1 MAFQVTQ
8 CPRCESTF
16 NTDPRLLEL
25 AGGKVRC
32 GACLTV
38 FQADE
43 NFLMEDATDSSEHE
57 SVFVGHTPEDF
68 FDPAVFLTRS
78 ALQEHTDIQ
87 APDTQA
93 PHFPSL
99 DTSPPEDSPTP
110 EPPTPPPEPI
120 PAPAPEATQETI
132 TGATAEAQFTSPDAM
147 APDAEDAQAIES
159 SHLEFFAAVNESL
172 DDVQEF
178 DGIEDLQTIAE
189 LNAMDKPNTDMFTTS
204 WGQSTTDEEP
214 SEDEIEAVLAGELD
228 DDIDAEPSTDAGATD
243 EVEESQPVEL
253 NTIRK
258 EATHRPEEIS
268 LSVSF
273 AVEPR
278 RREVTEPPRTPNE
291 EPQRDPNEEH
301 QRDPNKEPQRDLNEE
316 LQRELNEESQQDSTE
331 EPQQRTEEPP
341 QADHG
346 EDAQAVFDA
355 ETQPAI
361 EEEPQSGPGPQQTL
375 QEAPGADAWT
385 APVRDSD
392 TQGTPD
398 SDDLPHTETAIP
410 DDDEPLAAEFNAAIA
425 EDEFAESV
433 EIGPESGAGEAAID
447 LEIGELEAAEAVDT
461 RPESTDGPTDA
472 DAIGDHLWSAPV
484 GAESLEEE
492 LAATEE
498 DIDTSTEAIRARARQ
513 AQYQDED
520 TLEAIPRE
528 HLQALGTM
536 TPPVELI
543 AGMPRSWGRN
553 IVLSILCLILGAT
566 LAGQYAWREID
577 RYAQE
582 PLARTV
588 FQWLCT
594 EIGCTLPAYSNIDA
608 IVSSNLTVRSHPE
621 RQDALI
627 VAVEMRNTAQ
637 FPQAFPVMVLSFNS
651 AGNQLLALR
660 EFFPEEY
667 LDPGLRDV
675 TLMPVMSPVQVSIE
689 IIDPGGDAVNYTMAF
704 RLP

>member
-132 TGATAEAQFTSPDAM
+132 TGATAEAQFTSPEAM

-228 DDIDAEPSTDAGATD
+228 DDIDAEPSTDAGATG
-243 EVEESQPVEL
+243 EVEDSQPVEL
-253 NTIRK
+253 DAIRK
-258 EATHRPEEIS
+258 KATHRPEEIS
-268 LSVSF
+268 LSVTF

-278 RREVTEPPRTPNE
+278 RRDVTEPPRP
-291 EPQRDPNEEH
+291 P
-301 QRDPNKEPQRDLNEE
+301 
-316 LQRELNEESQQDSTE
+316 NEESQQDSTE

-346 EDAQAVFDA
+346 EYAQAVFDA

-375 QEAPGADAWT
+375 QEAPGTNAWT

-392 TQGTPD
+392 TQGTPN

-410 DDDEPLAAEFNAAIA
+410 NDDEPLAAEFNAAIA
-425 EDEFAESV
+425 DDEFAESV

-447 LEIGELEAAEAVDT
+447 LEIGELEAAEDVDT
-461 RPESTDGPTDA
+461 RPESTDGPTNA
-472 DAIGDHLWSAPV
+472 DAIDDHLWNAPV
-484 GAESLEEE
+484 GAESLGEE

-498 DIDTSTEAIRARARQ
+498 DIDTTTEAIRARARQ

-520 TLEAIPRE
+520 ALEAIPRE

-553 IVLSILCLILGAT
+553 IVLAILCLILGAT

-582 PLARTV
+582 PLVRTV

-594 EIGCTLPAYSNIDA
+594 EIGCTLPAYSDIDA

-637 FPQAFPVMVLSFNS
+637 FPQTFPVMVLSFNS

-660 EFFPEEY
+660 EFFPKEY

>member
-16 NTDPRLLEL
+16 NTDPRVLEL

-38 FQADE
+38 FQAAE
-43 NFLMEDATDSSEHE
+43 NFLTEDATDSSEHE

-87 APDTQA
+87 APDTRA
-93 PHFPSL
+93 PHFPSR
-99 DTSPPEDSPTP
+99 DASPPEDSPTP
-110 EPPTPPPEPI
+110 ETPTPTPEPI
-120 PAPAPEATQETI
+120 PAPAPEATQEAI

-147 APDAEDAQAIES
+147 APDAEDAQAIER
-159 SHLEFFAAVNESL
+159 SHQEFFAAVNESL

-189 LNAMDKPNTDMFTTS
+189 FNAIDNPNTNIITTG
-204 WGQSTTDEEP
+204 WGQSTTDEVP

-228 DDIDAEPSTDAGATD
+228 DDIDAEPSNDAGATD

-253 NTIRK
+253 DAIRK

-278 RREVTEPPRTPNE
+278 RREVAEPPQTPNE
-291 EPQRDPNEEH
+291 EPQRDLNE
-301 QRDPNKEPQRDLNEE
+301 EPQRDANEK
-316 LQRELNEESQQDSTE
+316 
-331 EPQQRTEEPP
+331 PP
-341 QADHG
+341 QATQG
-346 EDAQAVFDA
+346 EAPQAVFDA

-375 QEAPGADAWT
+375 PEALGAEAWT
-385 APVRDSD
+385 APVRDSN
-392 TQGTPD
+392 TQGMPD
-398 SDDLPHTETAIP
+398 SDDLPHTETTIP
-410 DDDEPLAAEFNAAIA
+410 DDDEPSAAEFNAAIA
-425 EDEFAESV
+425 EDEFAETV

-447 LEIGELEAAEAVDT
+447 LEIGELEAAEDVDT
-461 RPESTDGPTDA
+461 RPESADGPTDA
-472 DAIGDHLWSAPV
+472 DAIDDHLWNAPV
-484 GAESLEEE
+484 GAESLEEA

-520 TLEAIPRE
+520 ALEAIPRE

-553 IVLSILCLILGAT
+553 IVLAILCLILGAT
-566 LAGQYAWREID
+566 LAGQYAWRGID

-608 IVSSNLTVRSHPE
+608 IVSSNLTVRSHPDRE
-621 RQDALI
+621 DALI

-667 LDPGLRDV
+667 LDPGLHDV

>member
-43 NFLMEDATDSSEHE
+43 NFLTEDATDSSEHE

-99 DTSPPEDSPTP
+99 DASPPEDSPTP
-110 EPPTPPPEPI
+110 EIPTPTPEPI
-120 PAPAPEATQETI
+120 PAPAPEATQEAI

-159 SHLEFFAAVNESL
+159 SHLEFFTAVNESL

-189 LNAMDKPNTDMFTTS
+189 LNAMDNPNTDMFTTS

-243 EVEESQPVEL
+243 EVEASQPVEL
-253 NTIRK
+253 DAIRK

-278 RREVTEPPRTPNE
+278 RREVAEPPRNPNE
-291 EPQRDPNEEH
+291 ELQRDLNE
-301 QRDPNKEPQRDLNEE
+301 EPQRDLNEE
-316 LQRELNEESQQDSTE
+316 
-331 EPQQRTEEPP
+331 PQWDPNEEPP
-341 QADHG
+341 QAAQG
-346 EDAQAVFDA
+346 EDPQAVFDA

-361 EEEPQSGPGPQQTL
+361 EEEPQSAPGPQQTL

-392 TQGTPD
+392 TQGMPD
-398 SDDLPHTETAIP
+398 SDDLPHTETTIP

-425 EDEFAESV
+425 EDEFAETV

-447 LEIGELEAAEAVDT
+447 LEIGELEAAEDVDT

-472 DAIGDHLWSAPV
+472 DAIDDHLWNAPV

-520 TLEAIPRE
+520 ALEAIPRE
-528 HLQALGTM
+528 HLQALGTI

-553 IVLSILCLILGAT
+553 IVLAILCLILGAT

-608 IVSSNLTVRSHPE
+608 IVSSNLTVRSHPDRE
-621 RQDALI
+621 DALI